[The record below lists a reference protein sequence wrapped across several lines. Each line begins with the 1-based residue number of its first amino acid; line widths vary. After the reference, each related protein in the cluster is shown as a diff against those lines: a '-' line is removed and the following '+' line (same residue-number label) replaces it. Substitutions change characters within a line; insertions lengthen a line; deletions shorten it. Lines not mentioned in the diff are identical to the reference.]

1 MPATRRSWHP
11 DAHRVWSWLGS
22 GEVGTADGIGAEA
35 SFHKPSGLSVAGGR
49 LYIADT
55 NNHAVRVAEI
65 ETGEVRTLEIS
76 GL

>member
-11 DAHRVWSWLGS
+11 DAHRVRSWLGS
-22 GEVGTADGIGAEA
+22 GEIGSADGVGAA
-35 SFHKPSGLSVAGGR
+35 AGFHEPSGLSVAGGR

-55 NNHAVRVAEI
+55 NNRAVRVAET